1 MIIVMKQGA
10 TDVQIQEIVALIEKL
25 GFTPHL
31 SRGEVRTII
40 GLVGGKDK
48 SQAQQMF
55 ASLDTVESVIPILKP
70 FKLASIEM
78 HRAPTV
84 VSVDGVPIGGERYR
98 HHRRALFGGVGGA
111 DRPHRT

>member
-10 TDVQIQEIVALIEKL
+10 GEEQIQEIVRLIEKL

-40 GLVGGKDK
+40 GVIGGKDK
-48 SQAQQMF
+48 SNIQQIF
-55 ASLDTVESVIPILKP
+55 ASLDSVESVIPILKP

-78 HRAPTV
+78 HHEPTV
-84 VSVDGVPIGGERYR
+84 MVSWLKCMTDRKRHFQTARSLSNFPI
-98 HHRRALFGGVGGA
+98 LPDV
-111 DRPHRT
+111 